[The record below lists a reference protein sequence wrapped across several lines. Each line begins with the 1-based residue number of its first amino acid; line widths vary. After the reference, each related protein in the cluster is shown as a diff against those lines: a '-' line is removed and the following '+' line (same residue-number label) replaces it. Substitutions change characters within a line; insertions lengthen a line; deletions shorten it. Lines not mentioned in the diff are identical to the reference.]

1 MGTLILLAAEASHG
15 SEGIGFNF
23 NILETNI
30 INLSVVIGV
39 LFVVGSKALKSTLS
53 ERQEGISTEIKE
65 VEARLAKAESELKEQ
80 KQNVADA
87 KTEAE
92 RILSDAKARAKS
104 SKESILAQAKQDVE
118 RMKASAAQDLNAEQ
132 DRVIAELRQRVVS
145 LALEKVETQLPSRLD
160 DASQKQLIDRSIAV
174 LGG

>member
-23 NILETNI
+23 NIFETNI

-39 LFVVGSKALKSTLS
+39 LFLVGSKALKSTLS
-53 ERQEGISTEIKE
+53 ERSDGISAEIKE
-65 VEARLAKAESELKEQ
+65 AEARLAKAESELKQ
-80 KQNVADA
+80 QQQNLAAA

-92 RILSDAKARAKS
+92 RILAESKVRAES
-104 SKESILAQAKQDVE
+104 SKQSILTQAAQDVE
-118 RMKASAAQDLNAEQ
+118 RMKSSAAQDLNAEQ
-132 DRVIAELRQRVVS
+132 ERVISELRQRVVA
-145 LALEKVETQLPSRLD
+145 LALEKVGSQLPGRLD